1 VKQHAA
7 MSGELIQNSPSLR
20 PLAPIIRHHHEY
32 FNGEGYPDRLAG
44 NQISIEARIV
54 TVADAM
60 EAMTSDRPYR
70 RALKLDKVREELL
83 RCSGKQFDPLVV
95 DVALKKLDMMQ
106 TSEATPSTQNDAY
119 SNIST
124 KFATDGQTI

>member
-1 VKQHAA
+1 

-95 DVALKKLDMMQ
+95 DVALKILDKMQ
-106 TSEATPSTQNDAY
+106 TSEATPSTQTDAY

-124 KFATDGQTI
+124 KFATDGQTT